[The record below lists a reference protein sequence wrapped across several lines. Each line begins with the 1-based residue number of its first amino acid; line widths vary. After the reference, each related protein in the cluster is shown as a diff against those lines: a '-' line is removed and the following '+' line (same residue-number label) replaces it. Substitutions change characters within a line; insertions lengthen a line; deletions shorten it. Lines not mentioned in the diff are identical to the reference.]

1 MCVANWFIVIDVYRD
16 KKGNGKRKMTHD
28 DTHHMYTDTYK
39 NVKRT
44 IFIAEDLA
52 IFIETAFDLLLLA
65 NVG

>member
-1 MCVANWFIVIDVYRD
+1 
-16 KKGNGKRKMTHD
+16 MTHD